1 MLEGERGLSSE
12 AHVNG
17 WARGGRVGCDVRLR
31 VRAQRVWCG
40 AGWSGRGGRP
50 RVVRGMV
57 ARGAVGV
64 SGDVGLA
71 VRGVCGG
78 VCRAVVDVKRKSRR
92 SHGEGKKQRLC
103 REQATNHVEAARS
116 GIGTGAIFC
125 GAQRQSPTATTVVK
139 GGGSAASHHG
149 REPAG
154 ERGSSPSVSSG
165 FTREGFA
172 TLVDVH
178 GVAAPLRLWRS
189 NTEYSISRLFSF
201 TRLQPR
207 ALV

>member
-1 MLEGERGLSSE
+1 MLEGERELSSE

-139 GGGSAASHHG
+139 GGGSAATMGG
-149 REPAG
+149 RR
-154 ERGSSPSVSSG
+154 RGKDSRCSVYLY
-165 FTREGFA
+165 EGY
-172 TLVDVH
+172 T
-178 GVAAPLRLWRS
+178 
-189 NTEYSISRLFSF
+189 YSCHTPKTGLYGGR
-201 TRLQPR
+201 
-207 ALV
+207 